1 MISIEKKPLHK
12 QLDAFLGITIRFEY
26 CRCFFFFFFVT
37 LRRFVV
43 RWRSPHRNS
52 TQDLHQR
59 APYGSILKKKYKR
72 KKKKKIFVV
81 RQGGKE
87 GEVKQKEKRNSK
99 KKKKNVTK
107 KRTLLIHLTKPKQ
120 KCVFFLFLSCLLVG
134 LEMTNSSAFECLSCD
149 LPFSLSFLSSDCWSP
164 EESLLLFP
172 TNFVT
177 FERRPELSPVVF
189 ATRWDDTMS
198 GA

>member
-99 KKKKNVTK
+99 KKKKKCNKEKNTTHSSNKTK
-107 KRTLLIHLTKPKQ
+107 TEMR
-120 KCVFFLFLSCLLVG
+120 LFP
-134 LEMTNSSAFECLSCD
+134 
-149 LPFSLSFLSSDCWSP
+149 LPFLLTRWTRDDKLVRFRMLELRS
-164 EESLLLFP
+164 SLLLVLLIVRLLIP
-172 TNFVT
+172 
-177 FERRPELSPVVF
+177 RRILIALSN
-189 ATRWDDTMS
+189 
-198 GA
+198 